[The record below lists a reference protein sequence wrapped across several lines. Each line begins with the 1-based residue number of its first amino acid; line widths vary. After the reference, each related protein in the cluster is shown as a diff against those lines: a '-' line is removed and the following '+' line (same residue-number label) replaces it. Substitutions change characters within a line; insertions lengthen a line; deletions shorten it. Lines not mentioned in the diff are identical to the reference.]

1 MSLHVSGTKYV
12 RVYDP
17 EIKLKISDK
26 ILFANLVTSRKTGN
40 SKVDKSTGEVVLNP
54 ETNKEVPERINSRW
68 EGRFVGN
75 AFEAAKGLRQG
86 AAINIINGWVTNEP
100 FDGRK
105 DGKKHYALTVTITD
119 FELSDIEEGEDE
131 VPVEEE

>member
-1 MSLHVSGTKYV
+1 MSLNVSGTKYV
-12 RVYDP
+12 RVFDP
-17 EIKLKISDK
+17 EIKLKVSDK

-40 SKVDKSTGEVVLNP
+40 PKVDKSTGEAVLNP

-68 EGRFVGN
+68 EGKFVGN

-86 AAINIINGWVTNEP
+86 AAINIINGWATNEP
-100 FDGRK
+100 FDGK
-105 DGKKHYALTVTITD
+105 DGKKHFALVVTITD

-131 VPVEEE
+131 IPTEDE